1 MRWAAAEKNWAKKS
15 KTCKLLS
22 YSQRI
27 YQNTSFSFPALSVFW
42 RFCCNVV
49 MSFNIESF
57 HSLIKGLTSTSH
69 SMHSSELYDCIK
81 PDLDLLRTQ
90 SMSTK
95 IWFHTALAFFL
106 KIVGCT
112 KGVQQRTY
120 IVHPSFDLL
129 LPEVCTKHPISIQS
143 QFKQCRRI
151 LEIQWKSALCLR
163 VFQKCIK
170 VHVVTRILCCSR
182 VMWNWL

>member
-69 SMHSSELYDCIK
+69 SMHSSELYDCTK

-95 IWFHTALAFFL
+95 IWFHTALALFL
-106 KIVGCT
+106 KIVVRT
-112 KGVQQRTY
+112 KGVQC
-120 IVHPSFDLL
+120 IVRPSFDLL
-129 LPEVCTKHPISIQS
+129 LRAVCTKLPISIQGKKWNS
-143 QFKQCRRI
+143 N
-151 LEIQWKSALCLR
+151 LCS
-163 VFQKCIK
+163 K
-170 VHVVTRILCCSR
+170 VLFGNV
-182 VMWNWL
+182 

>member
-1 MRWAAAEKNWAKKS
+1 
-15 KTCKLLS
+15 
-22 YSQRI
+22 
-27 YQNTSFSFPALSVFW
+27 
-42 RFCCNVV
+42 

-95 IWFHTALAFFL
+95 IWFHTALALFL
-106 KIVGCT
+106 KIVVCT
-112 KGVQQRTY
+112 KGVQQRTC

-129 LPEVCTKHPISIQS
+129 LPEVCTKHPISIHIPIQTVHANLGNS
-143 QFKQCRRI
+143 VNISFVFKSVP
-151 LEIQWKSALCLR
+151 EMYKSACCDAHIMLQPCYVKLIVKYIQGGSER
-163 VFQKCIK
+163 VEK
-170 VHVVTRILCCSR
+170 VRYTCTGEVT
-182 VMWNWL
+182 